1 MRGGETEREKERDRR
16 RPPWFARGDSL
27 SRLRIVEMNLSPENL
42 RKSRR
47 NEKQEERLSRRAGFR
62 RNDADVGDKNAP
74 TSSLA
79 GGERSLPR
87 NGGCEDLR
95 RYIGCDR

>member
-1 MRGGETEREKERDRR
+1 
-16 RPPWFARGDSL
+16 
-27 SRLRIVEMNLSPENL
+27 MNLSPENL

-74 TSSLA
+74 TSSQVA
-79 GGERSLPR
+79 REEQGM
-87 NGGCEDLR
+87 
-95 RYIGCDR
+95 

>member
-1 MRGGETEREKERDRR
+1 
-16 RPPWFARGDSL
+16 
-27 SRLRIVEMNLSPENL
+27 MNLSPENL

-74 TSSLA
+74 MSSQVA
-79 GGERSLPR
+79 REACQER
-87 NGGCEDLR
+87 GMR
-95 RYIGCDR
+95 RSEKM